1 MTGKSVY
8 SEVWLKAAVVGSSW
22 ASFEIIV
29 GSFLHNLRLPFAGM
43 LLSAASVLLLA
54 AFIRLWPL
62 RGLIIRA
69 GLVCALM
76 KSISPS
82 ALVFGPM
89 IGITTEA
96 MIMELVLLIFG
107 RNLIAISLAGGLAV
121 LWALAQK
128 LLNLF
133 VLYGFNLIEIA
144 ESFYAYLIKI
154 SGIKALSLVEL
165 FYVIVVIYLL
175 LGMVAALAGS
185 FIGKS
190 YLKNGGVETKSIDLA
205 KDVGFAGGQKNLQAQ
220 LMLLPV
226 LLLSAAGVLLA
237 LNFRL
242 YILALPAGFVFI
254 VWIALRYRQAV
265 RRLLKPAVWLQF
277 LLITLVASLL
287 LESANQGFGFSLK
300 GMWLGAEMVF
310 RAVLLIFSFTAL
322 AAELRNPV
330 LKAVLQR
337 HGLSRLYGAT
347 SLAFSAL
354 PALIGELPKWKDLL
368 RNPQQLLWQVLGR
381 SEQLLKQFSKE
392 NQAFNVVII
401 TGEVHQGKT
410 IFLSQLL
417 DLMQQNNIAAK
428 GFLARA
434 RFENDIQT
442 GYDLHLFP
450 SGTKLPLARTG
461 TVDGWVGFRRF
472 SFNPEA
478 FAAGSALLRNSSS
491 DSDCWLVVDELGPM
505 ELEGNGWHDTV
516 SLLLTKEHMRMIWVV
531 RKNFVPAMLTHFA
544 AERVLTIDIG
554 QHTADE
560 ALEML
565 K

>member
-8 SEVWLKAAVVGSSW
+8 GEVWLKAAVVGSSW

-205 KDVGFAGGQKNLQAQ
+205 KDAGFAGGQKNLQAQ

-287 LESANQGFGFSLK
+287 LESANQDFEFSLK
-300 GMWLGAEMVF
+300 GLWLGAEMVF
-310 RAVLLIFSFTAL
+310 RAVLLIFSFT
-322 AAELRNPV
+322 
-330 LKAVLQR
+330 
-337 HGLSRLYGAT
+337 
-347 SLAFSAL
+347 
-354 PALIGELPKWKDLL
+354 
-368 RNPQQLLWQVLGR
+368 
-381 SEQLLKQFSKE
+381 
-392 NQAFNVVII
+392 
-401 TGEVHQGKT
+401 
-410 IFLSQLL
+410 
-417 DLMQQNNIAAK
+417 
-428 GFLARA
+428 
-434 RFENDIQT
+434 
-442 GYDLHLFP
+442 
-450 SGTKLPLARTG
+450 
-461 TVDGWVGFRRF
+461 
-472 SFNPEA
+472 
-478 FAAGSALLRNSSS
+478 
-491 DSDCWLVVDELGPM
+491 
-505 ELEGNGWHDTV
+505 
-516 SLLLTKEHMRMIWVV
+516 
-531 RKNFVPAMLTHFA
+531 
-544 AERVLTIDIG
+544 
-554 QHTADE
+554 
-560 ALEML
+560 
-565 K
+565 